1 MYPPTVCR
9 LNSQRAPLAPRI
21 VEPPLCIGVS
31 RKIVLACWLQEVA
44 AGTAYKYYGISRV
57 CTSRCL
63 DF

>member
-31 RKIVLACWLQEVA
+31 RKIVLAWLQELA
-44 AGTAYKYYGISRV
+44 AGTANIMGVSENRV
-57 CTSRCL
+57 YSQ
-63 DF
+63 